1 MSDYIKVEGATHLY
15 RDESSQAIVSTDIE
29 QWRLAKRR
37 KEIFKNQINEIN
49 TLKEEMGEIKS
60 LLTELMGKLS
70 G

>member
-37 KEIFKNQINEIN
+37 KEIFRNQVNEIN
-49 TLKEEMGEIKS
+49 T
-60 LLTELMGKLS
+60 
-70 G
+70 